1 MLLTPAGSAGAT
13 AAAIR
18 LRFTL
23 GQRLGALQQ
32 QLHQGHSGRSLPFD
46 AAASSKPVPCSR
58 GTRRFLARWPGGCS
72 S

>member
-1 MLLTPAGSAGAT
+1 MLLTPAGSAGAA

-32 QLHQGHSGRSLPFD
+32 QLHQGHSGRSLPFE
-46 AAASSKPVPCSR
+46 AAVSSKPALCLH
-58 GTRRFLARWPGGCS
+58 GTRRFLTRWPGGCS